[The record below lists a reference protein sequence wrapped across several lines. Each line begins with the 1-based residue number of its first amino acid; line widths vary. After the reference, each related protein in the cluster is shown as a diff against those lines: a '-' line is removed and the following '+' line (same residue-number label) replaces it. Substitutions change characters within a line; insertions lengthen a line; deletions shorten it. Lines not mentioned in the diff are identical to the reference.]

1 MGMLPRVPGNKDK
14 ELVKQT
20 YPMHMGRE
28 RHVVG
33 IIWEKSYVMPSLIL
47 ITNKFLYVDGDSS
60 VYGFVLLAK
69 NEKHKHGAGIR
80 SVYVIMGIKYGI
92 G

>member
-1 MGMLPRVPGNKDK
+1 MCGYISFLSFHPSNAIFVGKKHMGMLPRVPGNKDK

-33 IIWEKSYVMPSLIL
+33 IIWEKSYVMP
-47 ITNKFLYVDGDSS
+47 
-60 VYGFVLLAK
+60 
-69 NEKHKHGAGIR
+69 
-80 SVYVIMGIKYGI
+80 
-92 G
+92 